1 MEFSASHRYDRP
13 LDQVSAVFLDPDA
26 HVGRYALMGHRDIE
40 MAAAGEVARGPGHDA
55 LGLKTIRTIDG
66 EVPKM
71 AQRIIKSTNT
81 VTSTDRWERAGG
93 VFTGR
98 SKIEASN
105 VPGTATIA
113 ATIEPDGDT
122 ACTYTIV
129 LTLDLKVPLI
139 GDRFV
144 TLLRPQV
151 MEIVDAEFEAW
162 DLWFSSVDVA

>member
-1 MEFSASHRYDRP
+1 MEFSGSHRYDRS
-13 LDQVSAVFLDPDA
+13 LDQVSAMFLDPDA

-40 MAAAGEVARGPGHDA
+40 VLHVETDTDVLD
-55 LGLKTIRTIDG
+55 LKTVRTVDG

-71 AQRIIKSTNT
+71 AQRIIKPTNT
-81 VTSTDRWERAGG
+81 VTTTDRWERAGD

-113 ATIEPDGDT
+113 AVIEPTGET

-144 TLLRPQV
+144 ALLRPQV

-162 DLWFSSVDVA
+162 DRWFTSSEAA

>member
-1 MEFSASHRYDRP
+1 MEFSATHRYDRP
-13 LDQVSAVFLDPDA
+13 LDQVSAMFLDPDA
-26 HVGRYALMGHRDIE
+26 HVGRYALMGHCDIE
-40 MAAAGEVARGPGHDA
+40 ILHVEAGRDA
-55 LGLKTIRTIDG
+55 LDLKTVRTVVG

-71 AQRIIKSTNT
+71 AQKLIKPTNT
-81 VTSTDRWERAGG
+81 VTTTDRWERVGG

-105 VPGTATIA
+105 VPGTATIEA
-113 ATIEPDGDT
+113 AIEPAGET

-144 TLLRPQV
+144 ALLRPQV

-162 DLWFSSVDVA
+162 DRWFTTSDVA

>member
-1 MEFSASHRYDRP
+1 MEFNASHRYDRP
-13 LDQVSAVFLDPDA
+13 LEQVSAVFLDPHA

-40 MAAAGEVARGPGHDA
+40 ILHVETGDDVLD
-55 LGLKTIRTIDG
+55 LKTVRTVEG

-71 AQRIIKSTNT
+71 AQRVIKATNI
-81 VTSTDRWERAGG
+81 VTTTDRWEHVGG

-113 ATIEPDGDT
+113 AALEPAGES

-144 TLLRPQV
+144 ALLRPQV

-162 DLWFSSVDVA
+162 NRWFTSSTVA

>member
-1 MEFSASHRYDRP
+1 MEFNASHRYDRP
-13 LDQVSAVFLDPDA
+13 LDQVSAMFLDPEA
-26 HVGRYALMGHRDIE
+26 HVGRYTLMGHSDIE
-40 MAAAGEVARGPGHDA
+40 ILQVETGDDVLD
-55 LGLKTIRTIDG
+55 LKTIRTVEG

-71 AQRIIKSTNT
+71 AQRMISSTNT
-81 VTSTDRWERAGG
+81 VTTTDRWERVGG

-98 SKIEASN
+98 SMIEASN

-113 ATIEPDGDT
+113 AAIDPAGET
-122 ACTYTIV
+122 ACTYTID
-129 LTLDLKVPLI
+129 LTLNLKVPLI

-162 DLWFSSVDVA
+162 DRWFTRADAA

>member
-40 MAAAGEVARGPGHDA
+40 ILHVDSGDDT

>member
-40 MAAAGEVARGPGHDA
+40 ILHVDSGDDA

-71 AQRIIKSTNT
+71 AQRIIKPTNT

>member
-40 MAAAGEVARGPGHDA
+40 ILHVDSGHDA

>member
-1 MEFSASHRYDRP
+1 MEFSATHHYDRP

-40 MAAAGEVARGPGHDA
+40 ILHVEAGDDVLD
-55 LGLKTIRTIDG
+55 LKTIRTIDG

-71 AQRIIKSTNT
+71 AQRIIKPTNT
-81 VTSTDRWERAGG
+81 VTSTDWWGRTGG
-93 VFTGR
+93 VFIGR
-98 SKIEASN
+98 STIEASN
-105 VPGTATIA
+105 VPGTATTA
-113 ATIEPDGDT
+113 ATIEPAGAL

-162 DLWFSSVDVA
+162 DLWFSRSDAA

>member
-1 MEFSASHRYDRP
+1 M
-13 LDQVSAVFLDPDA
+13 FLDPEA
-26 HVGRYALMGHRDIE
+26 HVGRYALMGHSDIE
-40 MAAAGEVARGPGHDA
+40 VLHVETGDDVLD
-55 LGLKTIRTIDG
+55 LKTVRTIEG

-71 AQRIIKSTNT
+71 AQRIIKPTNT
-81 VTSTDRWERAGG
+81 VTTTDRWERTGG
-93 VFTGR
+93 AFTGR

-105 VPGTATIA
+105 VPGTATIVA
-113 ATIEPDGDT
+113 AIEPAGEA

-144 TLLRPQV
+144 ALLRPQV

-162 DLWFSSVDVA
+162 DRWFTSSDVA

>member
-13 LDQVSAVFLDPDA
+13 LDQVSAMFLDPEA
-26 HVGRYALMGHRDIE
+26 HVGRYALMGHSEIE
-40 MAAAGEVARGPGHDA
+40 ILEVDAGDDVLD
-55 LGLKTIRTIDG
+55 LKTVRTVEG

-71 AQRIIKSTNT
+71 AQKIIKPTNT
-81 VTSTDRWERAGG
+81 VTTTDRWERSGG

-98 SKIEASN
+98 SRIEASN
-105 VPGTATIA
+105 VPGIATIA
-113 ATIEPDGDT
+113 AVIEPDGDT
-122 ACTYTIV
+122 ACTYNIV

-144 TLLRPQV
+144 ALLRPQV

-162 DLWFSSVDVA
+162 DRWLTTSDVA

>member
-1 MEFSASHRYDRP
+1 MEFNASYRYDRP
-13 LDQVSAVFLDPDA
+13 LDQVSAMFLDPDA
-26 HVGRYALMGHRDIE
+26 HVGRYALMGHGDIE
-40 MAAAGEVARGPGHDA
+40 ILHVDAGDDVLD
-55 LGLKTIRTIDG
+55 LKTIRTVEG

-71 AQRIIKSTNT
+71 AQKIISSTNT
-81 VTSTDRWERAGG
+81 VTTTDRWERAGD

-98 SKIEASN
+98 SMIEASN

-113 ATIEPDGDT
+113 AAIEPAGQT
-122 ACTYTIV
+122 ACTYTID

-144 TLLRPQV
+144 ALLRPQV

-162 DLWFSSVDVA
+162 DRWFSLVDAA